1 MELKEKGLIEI
12 KDLTKD
18 YGNERGIFD
27 INLNICSY
35 FNF

>member
-1 MELKEKGLIEI
+1 MELKNEGLIEI

-27 INLNICSY
+27 INLSAI
-35 FNF
+35 